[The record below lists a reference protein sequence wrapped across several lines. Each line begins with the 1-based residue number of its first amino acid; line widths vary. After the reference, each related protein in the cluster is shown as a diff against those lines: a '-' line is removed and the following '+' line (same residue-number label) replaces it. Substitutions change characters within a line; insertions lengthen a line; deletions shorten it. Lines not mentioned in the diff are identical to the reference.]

1 MKADDFRRR
10 ATCLYGAAAPITSFA
25 QQAGLSPHTVSE
37 QLRRGSVPRLY
48 SALLRALE
56 ENKMLRDQLERRR
69 RRSDIVVADVCQLYM
84 SGISANRIA
93 RQYGLATSSITR
105 ALHSTGVS
113 LRKSGPYRKLN
124 VEEAVK
130 LAREGVTVKEIAA
143 RMSVSKQAVYTAI
156 KMAGVP
162 TPTRRGK

>member
-1 MKADDFRRR
+1 
-10 ATCLYGAAAPITSFA
+10 
-25 QQAGLSPHTVSE
+25 
-37 QLRRGSVPRLY
+37 
-48 SALLRALE
+48 
-56 ENKMLRDQLERRR
+56 
-69 RRSDIVVADVCQLYM
+69 M